1 MAERRPAG
9 VLDTNVYIDLA
20 KVDRMELPERFE
32 LTTITLA
39 ELQQGVALAKEATAR
54 DDRGKRLRAA
64 IAGYY
69 PLPFDRRASARFG
82 SLVGLTIAAGRAPRS
97 RKFDLMI
104 AAIASSNDLPLYTRN
119 PKDFVGLEELVE
131 VIEV

>member
-1 MAERRPAG
+1 M
-9 VLDTNVYIDLA
+9 LDTNVFIDLPKLDEFA
-20 KVDRMELPERFE
+20 LPEVSA

-39 ELQQGVALAKEATAR
+39 ELQHGVAVAQDAEEHDVR
-54 DDRGKRLRAA
+54 NKRLGAA
-64 IAGYY
+64 IVGYA
-69 PLPFDRRASARFG
+69 PLPFDRQASTRYG
-82 SLVGLTIAAGRAPRS
+82 SLIRLTIEAGRDPRS

-119 PKDFVGLEELVE
+119 PKDFVGLESLVE